1 MLDVQAAKN
10 QSNIKSE
17 QFRPHLGLVCV
28 THSDKIRFRTITR
41 TRYLK
46 LGESEREAALRD
58 IYTDNLERVQRALT
72 FCSVRGIRL
81 YRLSSDLFP
90 FNDDMLGGSILEEM
104 SPQLAKV
111 GQRAAEL
118 NLRLVLHPDQFV
130 VLSSDNPQIIET
142 SIMLLERFT
151 RMLDLMQL
159 PPTSYTTMMIHGGK
173 GDRAERL
180 INVTNNLP
188 ESIRCRLAFENDE
201 NSYSADAILEI
212 CHAAKVPMVLD
223 AHHYICNQKME
234 SYDDSRV
241 TEMVWKARETWPHPE
256 WQLVHLSN
264 GKEFFTDRRHSDMIT
279 VIPSSYLEVP
289 WVEVEAKAKEEA
301 IAQIRAQWPQF
312 D

>member
-1 MLDVQAAKN
+1 MLDVQIN
-10 QSNIKSE
+10 PNDVKS
-17 QFRPHLGLVCV
+17 QKLRPHLGLVCV
-28 THSDKIRFRTITR
+28 THSDKVRFRTITR

-46 LGESEREAALRD
+46 LSESERNAALRD
-58 IYTDNLERVQRALT
+58 IYTDNLSRVQKALT
-72 FCSVRGIRL
+72 FCSVRGIHL

-90 FNDDMLGGSILEEM
+90 FNDDMLGAAILEEM
-104 SPQLAKV
+104 AAELAKV

-130 VLSSDNPQIIET
+130 VLNSDNPQIIET

-159 PPTSYTTMMIHGGK
+159 PQTAYTTMMIHGGK

-180 INVTNNLP
+180 IDVVKKLP
-188 ESIRCRLAFENDE
+188 ESIRDRLAFENDE
-201 NSYSADAILEI
+201 NSYSAEKILEI
-212 CHAAKVPMVLD
+212 CRAAHVPMVLD
-223 AHHYICNQKME
+223 AHHDVCNQKMD
-234 SYDDSRV
+234 SYDDPRIV
-241 TEMVWKARETWPHPE
+241 EMVCKARETWPKPE

-264 GKEFFTDRRHSDMIT
+264 GKEFFNDRRHSDMIS
-279 VIPSSYLEVP
+279 VVPNSYFEVP

-301 IAQIRAQWPQF
+301 IAQIRTQWPQF